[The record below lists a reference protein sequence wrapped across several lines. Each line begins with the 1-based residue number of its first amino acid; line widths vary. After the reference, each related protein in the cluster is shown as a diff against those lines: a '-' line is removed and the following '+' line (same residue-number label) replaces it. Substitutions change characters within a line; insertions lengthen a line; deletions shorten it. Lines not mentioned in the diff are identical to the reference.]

1 MNTRKRIALASAGL
15 ALGAGLAT
23 APGAVASQTSE
34 VARPTAVQQTTWS
47 ANAQKA
53 SCAYPSVC
61 FIKGGTTVAAY
72 KDMGYQ
78 ALGAKAKSATSIYNS
93 RKDDGARIYGV
104 KSNGTKAWGC
114 AKPKGTYKVNAG
126 WKLYA
131 IDIRNSPSCK

>member
-15 ALGAGLAT
+15 ALGAGLVA
-23 APGAVASQTSE
+23 APGAVASQKSP
-34 VARPTAVQQTTWS
+34 VDRPIAVQQTAWS
-47 ANAQKA
+47 VNAQKA

-61 FIKGGTTVAAY
+61 FIKGGKTVAAY

-78 ALGAKAKSATSIYNS
+78 ALGSKAKSATSVHNT

-104 KSNGTKAWGC
+104 KSDGTKAWGC
-114 AKPKGTYKVNAG
+114 AKPKGTYKVAAG

>member
-23 APGAVASQTSE
+23 APGAVASQKSE
-34 VARPTAVQQTTWS
+34 VTRPAAVQQTAWS
-47 ANAQKA
+47 VDERKA

-61 FIKGGTTVAAY
+61 FIKGGKTVAAY

-78 ALGAKAKSATSIYNS
+78 KLSAKAKSATSIHNS

-104 KSNGTKAWGC
+104 KSNGTKAWSC
-114 AKPKGTYKVNAG
+114 VKPKTTHTVNAG
-126 WKLYA
+126 WKIYA